1 MTSKTENLHGH
12 TYKCVCM
19 VCVLLLYYTVFNGE
33 TLACDFSQFSLVLNS
48 MWFLNLLTDIPWR
61 IKCFIFLS
69 QQRIYLLRLFFQAEE
84 KVLRMLKSFC
94 CGNVTLLKRT
104 LQNSL
109 NVYFYTEL
117 LERIAGAFLRL
128 ASPFQATLY
137 QSFPVLWLTMLNLK
151 RNLMISLTK
160 SAKSVVRY
168 AIFKMHIYQ
177 DYFTFFIFLCN
188 KLNTCT

>member
-1 MTSKTENLHGH
+1 MFYLSFSAKNLFIEVIFSSWRKGIKNAKKLLLWQCHAGQ
-12 TYKCVCM
+12 KNIAKL
-19 VCVLLLYYTVFNGE
+19 CVL
-33 TLACDFSQFSLVLNS
+33 
-48 MWFLNLLTDIPWR
+48 
-61 IKCFIFLS
+61 
-69 QQRIYLLRLFFQAEE
+69 
-84 KVLRMLKSFC
+84 
-94 CGNVTLLKRT
+94 
-104 LQNSL
+104 SL

-177 DYFTFFIFLCN
+177 DYFTFFYVINLTLALRNQNYNCHVLIYDVN
-188 KLNTCT
+188 